1 MFLKGLN
8 NALNCANISKKHAQN
23 QQITRFNV
31 DVVVCCYPPSGVY
44 MSHLKTV
51 GSSCKSNIHQSMH
64 GLNWRLYKSEMS
76 KTRNWQ
82 GNKSISMFI
91 LGKKK
96 SLCDILWH
104 ICNDLW
110 WHTLR
115 TFANAYRLKNLR
127 SGFEVIIYPL

>member
-76 KTRNWQ
+76 KTRN
-82 GNKSISMFI
+82 
-91 LGKKK
+91 
-96 SLCDILWH
+96 
-104 ICNDLW
+104 
-110 WHTLR
+110 
-115 TFANAYRLKNLR
+115 
-127 SGFEVIIYPL
+127 